1 MPRIDPR
8 LPLRQ
13 GQLPVFVRKP
23 TNRLSEDPT
32 PERDFS
38 DLIDYLSR
46 LVGAL
51 ENYRHDFAS
60 KLEIK
65 VEADQATTT
74 ALAAVV
80 WETVVFDNGGWWT
93 ATAPTILTAPTSG
106 MYTGVFQTKLSGA
119 GSIRVQLFKN
129 GGANERGMDVV
140 LNGDFTF
147 AFAWQDYYLE
157 GDEVAIHVSTSGSQN
172 LLAEWTR
179 ANLHHLDFV
188 EAT

>member
-1 MPRIDPR
+1 MPRLDPR

-13 GQLPVFVRKP
+13 GQLPTFVRKP
-23 TNRLSEDPT
+23 TSRLSEDPVSQT
-32 PERDFS
+32 DYL
-38 DLIDYLSR
+38 DLINYIDR

-65 VEADQATTT
+65 SEVNQATTT

-80 WETVVFDNGGWWT
+80 WDDVVFDNGGWWT
-93 ATAPTILTAPTSG
+93 VTTPTVLTAPTSG
-106 MYTGVFQTKLSGA
+106 MYTGVFQTKLDGA

-129 GGANERGMDVV
+129 GGANERGMDVT
-140 LNGDFTF
+140 LAGDFTF
-147 AFAWQDYYLE
+147 AFAWQDYYLV
-157 GDEVAIHVSTSGSQN
+157 GDEIEVHVSTSGSRN
-172 LLAEWTR
+172 LVGEWTR
-179 ANLHHLDFV
+179 CNLHHLDFV